1 MHIIRKLIL
10 IQATKQPAQFDQP
23 VPNWVKNDQISADDY
38 QTRSEP
44 RSGSRARV
52 KVEQNA

>member
-1 MHIIRKLIL
+1 MHTML

-38 QTRSEP
+38 LTRSEP